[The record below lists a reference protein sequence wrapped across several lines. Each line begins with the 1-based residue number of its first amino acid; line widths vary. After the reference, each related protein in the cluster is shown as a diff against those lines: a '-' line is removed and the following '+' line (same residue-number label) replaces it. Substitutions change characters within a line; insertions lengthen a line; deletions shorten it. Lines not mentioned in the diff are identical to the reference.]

1 MLSKQ
6 FAIMRRYSIPGGVD
20 FHTAP
25 FASRMQETLGW
36 PGTPVA
42 ARVRPDIID
51 IYVIFERPTML

>member
-1 MLSKQ
+1 
-6 FAIMRRYSIPGGVD
+6 MRRYSIPGGVD